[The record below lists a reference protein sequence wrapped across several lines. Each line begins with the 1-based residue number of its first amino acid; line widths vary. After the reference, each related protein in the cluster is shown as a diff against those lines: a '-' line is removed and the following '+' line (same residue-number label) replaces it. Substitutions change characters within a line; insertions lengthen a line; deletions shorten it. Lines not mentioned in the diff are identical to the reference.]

1 MRLKDISIKWK
12 ILVLAV
18 AGPVIIATIL
28 AFQWVG
34 GIRNA
39 AEVAVVEK
47 SQAIVLMAEAT
58 REQMS
63 RKLAQGIIKPF
74 DQIEPDKVIEAV
86 PVVTAMQTAA
96 VNASKAGYKFRVPK
110 ESPRNPNNEPTPFER
125 QILAELKSKNLDEKI
140 VITNDAIHYFKPIRL
155 TKECLFCHGDP
166 VGKIDPTGGRL
177 EGWREG
183 EIHGAFEIIS
193 SLDNAKAE
201 VRKTILT
208 VALWACGILI
218 ICIAVSWLL
227 LNTSVIRPLRRSTDA
242 INRISGKDLRDEDEG
257 LFNDDEFGKINKD
270 LSSMKKE
277 LQKVLQSMMHTAD
290 TLDSE
295 SNDLTDSAQ
304 DLTRGSIEMNESSA
318 AVAAAA
324 EEMSANMNNVAAAT
338 EEASTNISLVATA
351 TEGMA
356 HTITEITR
364 NTENAQRITA
374 NAVTE
379 AMSASSKVD
388 ELGTA
393 ATRIGKVTEAITEIS
408 EQTNLLALNATIE
421 AARAGEAGKGFAVVA
436 NEIKELARQTATSTA
451 EIKSQIEGI
460 QTSTSETIG
469 QIEQISKVINEVND
483 IVGVIVK
490 AMEEQNRTTVEIAE
504 NISQATLGIQ
514 EVTENV
520 SQSSTVSGEV
530 ARDISE
536 VSANSNE
543 VTKRSERM
551 GDNARKLRSLAHD
564 LRTIIGEFKL

>member
-1 MRLKDISIKWK
+1 MG
-12 ILVLAV
+12 V
-18 AGPVIIATIL
+18 
-28 AFQWVG
+28 
-34 GIRNA
+34 
-39 AEVAVVEK
+39 
-47 SQAIVLMAEAT
+47 
-58 REQMS
+58 
-63 RKLAQGIIKPF
+63 IKPF
-74 DQIEPDKVIEAV
+74 DQIEPDKIIEAV

-96 VNASKAGYKFRVPK
+96 VNAEEAGYTFRVPK
-110 ESPRNPNNEPTPFER
+110 VSPRNPKNEPTPFELE
-125 QILAELKSKNLDEKI
+125 ILSELKSKNLDEKV
-140 VITNDAIHYFKPIRL
+140 VITDDAIHYFKPIRL

-166 VGKIDPTGGRL
+166 AGKTDPTGGKL

-183 EIHGAFEIIS
+183 EIHGAFEITS
-193 SLDNAKAE
+193 SLDSAKAE

-242 INRISGKDLRDEDEG
+242 INRISGKDLRDESEG
-257 LFNDDEFGKINKD
+257 EGKFNDDEFGKINKD
-270 LSSMKKE
+270 INSMKKE

-295 SNDLTDSAQ
+295 SNDLTESAQ

-356 HTITEITR
+356 HTITEITH

-374 NAVTE
+374 NAVSE
-379 AMSASSKVD
+379 AMSASAKVD
-388 ELGTA
+388 ELGAA

-530 ARDISE
+530 ARDIAE
-536 VSANSNE
+536 VSTNSNE